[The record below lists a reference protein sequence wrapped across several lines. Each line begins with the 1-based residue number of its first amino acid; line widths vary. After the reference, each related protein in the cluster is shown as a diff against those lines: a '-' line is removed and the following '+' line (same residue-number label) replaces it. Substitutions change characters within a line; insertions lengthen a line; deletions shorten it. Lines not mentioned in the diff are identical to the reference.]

1 MIKHFRDGSGGF
13 FFTADDGE
21 DLLVRKKE
29 VHDAAIPSG
38 NSVALM
44 NLVRLA
50 RMTGDA
56 GLEEKAVQ
64 AARSFIS
71 SVRQAL
77 SAHAYFLCALDYLF
91 GPSHEVVISG
101 RRDATDT
108 REMLRALQTS
118 FLPRVSFLLNPAGT
132 EDTGTKPIAA
142 FIPQQPAPG
151 DRATA
156 YVCSEQRCLP
166 PTTDLHALLA
176 MLRTEAHL

>member
-64 AARSFIS
+64 AARSFFS
-71 SVRQAL
+71 SVRQAP

-91 GPSHEVVISG
+91 GPSHEVVIAG
-101 RRDATDT
+101 RRDAADT
-108 REMLRALQTS
+108 REMLRALQTL
-118 FLPRVSFLLNPAGT
+118 FLPRVSFLLSTAGT

-142 FIPQQPAPG
+142 FIPQQPATG

-156 YVCSEQRCLP
+156 YVCSEQRCLS
-166 PTTDLHALLA
+166 PTTDLHAMLA
-176 MLRTEAHL
+176 MLRTDAHP